1 MNAIDFYPNIRMP
14 RPSKS
19 SVSQLISTVNKLS
32 PFNPTP
38 TASISSL
45 KSSFPPL
52 SAVNMSSDAPATNS
66 GDLEAVFQDKRSL
79 RSKIRK
85 ALKGMDSAER
95 ARQDEAIQG
104 LVLEAPW
111 FKASKSLCA
120 YISCPSLR
128 EVDTAMIVSEAVTD
142 PYEGV
147 FISFKKRLY
156 LPRVED
162 MNSNMRML
170 RVSNI
175 DDLILNSMNI
185 LEPSVLDSDG
195 NRREDVLLAREP
207 VDLFI
212 IPGLAF
218 DRSGRRLGRSGGYYD
233 VFLKKYQS
241 LAKER
246 NWKPPLHV
254 ALAYSVQITEER
266 SVPVTSNDVPVDGI
280 VSPSGF
286 ISISPAAHWH

>member
-142 PYEGV
+142 PYEGNR
-147 FISFKKRLY
+147 KRLY

>member
-142 PYEGV
+142 PYEEGNR
-147 FISFKKRLY
+147 KRLY

-218 DRSGRRLGRSGGYYD
+218 DRSGRRLGRSGG
-233 VFLKKYQS
+233 
-241 LAKER
+241 
-246 NWKPPLHV
+246 
-254 ALAYSVQITEER
+254 
-266 SVPVTSNDVPVDGI
+266 
-280 VSPSGF
+280 
-286 ISISPAAHWH
+286 